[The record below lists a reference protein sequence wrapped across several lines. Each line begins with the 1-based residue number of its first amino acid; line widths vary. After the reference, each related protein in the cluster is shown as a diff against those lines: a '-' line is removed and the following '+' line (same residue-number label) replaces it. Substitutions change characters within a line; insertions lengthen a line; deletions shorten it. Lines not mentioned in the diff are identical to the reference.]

1 MTVKI
6 QILSG
11 MILVVGLVLLLNMVR
26 KRALELKYVL
36 TWIISCLTL
45 LFFVL
50 FPRAMDQ
57 LAAFMGIYSPVNMIF
72 FLGFVLSIA
81 IIFSLTV
88 ALSRL
93 TARVRMLAQTIA
105 LQEQKEREDREKL
118 LIRVGLNQKT
128 GESHEESMDEYSGI

>member
-6 QILSG
+6 QILLG
-11 MILVVGLVLLLNMVR
+11 MILVVGLALILNMVR

-36 TWIISCLTL
+36 TWIVCCLTL
-45 LFFVL
+45 LFFIL
-50 FPRAMDQ
+50 FPKAMDQ
-57 LAAFMGIYSPVNMIF
+57 LAGFLGIYSPVNMVF

-105 LQEQKEREDREKL
+105 LQEEKEREDR
-118 LIRVGLNQKT
+118 GKT
-128 GESHEESMDEYSGI
+128 IHKGSSESENG